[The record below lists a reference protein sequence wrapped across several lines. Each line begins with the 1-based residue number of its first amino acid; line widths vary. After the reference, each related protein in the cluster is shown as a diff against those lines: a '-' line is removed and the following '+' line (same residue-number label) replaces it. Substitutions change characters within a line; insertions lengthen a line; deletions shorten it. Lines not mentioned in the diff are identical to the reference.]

1 MGTTS
6 DKLQKLLTTK
16 ENIRQAIINKGVN
29 VSESDAFSSYATK
42 ISQIEIGESTALNV
56 NTVNKLDDE
65 WQFGLITTSSSTKI
79 SPSVSDYNGVS
90 SFESVTIP
98 HDWSIHQPFNSN
110 SPASFKGGYLDGGY
124 AWYKRIINLDA
135 SQSSKQIYLYFDGI
149 YMTSNVYINGD
160 LVKQN
165 YNGYNPFYVDITSHL
180 NFDGNDTLSVF
191 VENRQPSS
199 RWYSGSGIYRNAYLL
214 VCNKVNIGVADIQIT
229 TPDLEK
235 ELKNTGSV
243 STIINMNVI
252 NSGATSTSA
261 VIKNSIYFN
270 NKLINYSFDT
280 LTLSTGANAFSATVI
295 VGNPKLWDVNS
306 PYLYMLKTE
315 ITSNNE
321 IIYSK
326 ETKFG
331 YRYFKF
337 DPNEAFSLNGNTI
350 KLQGVCL
357 HHDNGCLG
365 AIVNKSAIKRKLDLL
380 REMGCNS
387 IRTSHNTASSE
398 FLELASEEGFL
409 VMEELFDCWTI
420 KKSEYD
426 FAQYFDDH
434 YQEVIETTIK
444 RDRNNPAII
453 MWSIGNE
460 IYEIGSN
467 TDKAT
472 SYVTML
478 KNCIHQYDTT
488 RPITLGDNIGGTEN
502 ALQTSVLLDVVGFNY
517 GGQVAFET
525 VHKNYP
531 NMCLYGSETISAVG
545 SRGIY
550 AHDAE
555 NHQCSAGSQAAKLY
569 TDARMYYK
577 YPWLAGQYIWTGI
590 DYIGEP
596 KPFETKSAY
605 PARSSYF
612 GAIDLAGFKKD
623 GFYSLK
629 SLWKDEPTVA
639 IIPHTWDG
647 YDSGAEVNLDFYYN
661 KISGIE
667 LFINGTSVFKQNNIS
682 LNDTNGVPTRTMGK
696 KVTYASGVLVLN
708 GYDSKGNLVAQ
719 DVVRTSGTPNK
730 IELIADKSTV
740 NKDSDDL
747 VFVECNILNANGYFC
762 GTATNEI
769 TFSVTGGTI
778 VGTDNGDPTSTLSFQ
793 SNIRPAFSGKALVV
807 IKPDNNIGKLTITAN
822 AEGLTNNSVS
832 VIKNTVTSIKPMSS
846 QVFVNNDGTAKEDTP
861 IYATGIS
868 LAQHELTLKEGNTA
882 TLSYSVTPPNGEYE
896 SIVFSSNN
904 ANATVNSSSGLV
916 TAVSSGSAII
926 TVTLTVNGNTYT
938 DTCNI
943 TVEAIEYV
951 TGVTLSPKTLN
962 VEAGQWSE
970 RINYTLTGN
979 EYTSI
984 SWENSDDSKAT
995 WDVYSQKVQ
1004 GIAAGETIITCKVVA
1019 NGNTYTDTCT
1029 VTVVKATTTYYSVTN
1044 TLTNVTTNNSV
1055 NSIVANSNY
1064 TATLTPD
1071 SGYELSTVTVVM
1083 GEVDITNDSYSNGV
1097 INIAT
1102 VTGNVVITATATTQS
1117 TPGGEYSDYAIYLD
1131 ASQHGSDVNVWKDLS
1146 GNGNDVALNGFTHDG
1161 NTDGWINGSLV
1172 FNGTTTYGLCDTF
1185 KPFSTSSVESNGI
1198 NFEIEATIEFNE
1210 DSSATNKYYI
1220 GLMEEKNP
1228 WNGLC
1233 VAITNYNG
1241 RQEVIFNLGK
1251 KVGNYTGFDANTPV
1265 NLKITFR
1272 KDNNLVV
1279 SINGVEQPSALVTN
1293 TSNRTEQPLYLGANI
1308 INGAVTRFG
1317 KMKLS
1322 KFSFKYI

>member
-6 DKLQKLLTTK
+6 EKLQKLLTTK

-29 VSESDAFSSYATK
+29 ISESDTFSSYASK
-42 ISQIEIGESTALNV
+42 ISQIEVGENTALNV
-56 NTVNKLDDE
+56 NTVNKLDSG
-65 WQFGLITTSSSTKI
+65 WQFGLITTSSNTKI
-79 SPSVSDYNGVS
+79 SPSISDYNGVS
-90 SFESVTIP
+90 SFENVTIP

-110 SPASFKGGYLDGGY
+110 SPASCRGGYLDGGY
-124 AWYKRIINLDA
+124 AWYKRTINLDT

-149 YMTSNVYINGD
+149 YMTSNVYINGN

-199 RWYSGSGIYRNAYLL
+199 RWYSGSGIYRNVYLL
-214 VCNKVNIGVADIQIT
+214 VCNKVNIGAVDIQIT
-229 TPDLEK
+229 TPNLE
-235 ELKNTGSV
+235 EEFKNTGSV
-243 STIINMNVI
+243 STKIDMSIIN
-252 NSGATSTSA
+252 SDTTSTSA
-261 VIKNSIYFN
+261 IIKNSIYFN
-270 NKLINYSFDT
+270 NKLINYSSDA
-280 LTLSTGANAFSATVI
+280 LTLSTGTNAFSTTVI
-295 VGNPKLWDVNS
+295 VGNPKLWDINS

-315 ITSNNE
+315 IILNNE

-337 DPNEAFSLNGNTI
+337 DPNKGFSLNGNVI

-398 FLELASEEGFL
+398 FLELAAEEGFL
-409 VMEELFDCWTI
+409 IMEEFFDCWSRG
-420 KKSEYD
+420 KSTYD
-426 FAQYFDDH
+426 FGQYFDDH

-460 IYEIGSN
+460 IVELKI
-467 TDKAT
+467 DVAAAT
-472 SYVTML
+472 SHATML
-478 KNCIHQYDTT
+478 KNCIKQYDTT
-488 RPITLGDNIGGTEN
+488 RPVTLADDSGGDSNS
-502 ALQTSVLLDVVGFNY
+502 LQTSVLLDVVGFNY
-517 GGQVAFET
+517 RGQGTFET

-531 NMCLYGSETISAVG
+531 DMCLFGSETISATG

-550 AHDAE
+550 AYDGV
-555 NHQCSAGSQAAKLY
+555 NHQCSATDQANKMYDYARLY
-569 TDARMYYK
+569 HK
-577 YPWLAGQYIWTGI
+577 FSWLAGQYIWTGI

-596 KPFETKSAY
+596 KPFEATSAY

-629 SLWKDEPTVA
+629 SLWKDEPMVSIT
-639 IIPHTWDG
+639 PHTWNG
-647 YDSGAEVNLDFYYN
+647 YNSGDQVNLTLYYN
-661 KISGIE
+661 KVSSIE
-667 LFINGTSVFKQNNIS
+667 LFINGTSVFTQGSIS
-682 LNDTNGVPTRTMGK
+682 LNDTYGAPLRKAGK
-696 KVTYASGVLVLN
+696 QVTYASGTLVLN
-708 GYDSKGNLVAQ
+708 GYDPKGNLVAQ
-719 DVVRTSGTPNK
+719 DVVRTSGTPNR

-747 VFVECNILNANGYFC
+747 VFVECNILDANGYFC

-793 SNIRPAFSGKALVV
+793 SNIKPAFSGKALVV
-807 IKPDNNIGKLTITAN
+807 VKPDNNVGELVITAN
-822 AEGLTNNSVS
+822 ASGLSEDSVS
-832 VIKNTVTSIKPMSS
+832 VIKSTVTSIKPTPS
-846 QVFVNNDGTAKEDTP
+846 QVFVNNDGTTEGDTP
-861 IYATGIS
+861 IHATGIS

-882 TLSYSVTPPNGEYE
+882 TLSYSITPSNGEYE

-904 ANATVNSSSGLV
+904 ANATVDSSSGLV
-916 TAVSSGSAII
+916 TAVSNGSAII
-926 TVTLTVNGNTYT
+926 TVTLTANGSTYT
-938 DTCNI
+938 DTCTI
-943 TVEAIEYV
+943 TIEAREYV

-962 VEAGQWSE
+962 VEAGQWSD

-1004 GIAAGETIITCKVVA
+1004 GVMAGETIITCKVIA

-1029 VTVVKATTTYYSVTN
+1029 VTVTEATTTHYSITN
-1044 TLTNVTTNNSV
+1044 NLTNVTTNNSA
-1055 NSIVANSNY
+1055 NSINANSNY

-1071 SGYELSTVTVVM
+1071 SGYDLSTVTVVM
-1083 GEVDITNDSYSNGV
+1083 GEVNITDDSYSNGV
-1097 INIAT
+1097 INIAN
-1102 VTGNVVITATATTQS
+1102 VTGNIVITATATIKPSGQ
-1117 TPGGEYSDYAIYLD
+1117 YSDYEIYLD

-1146 GNGNDVALNGFTHDG
+1146 GKGNDVTLNGFTHDG
-1161 NTDGWINGSLV
+1161 STNGWINNSLV
-1172 FNGTTTYGLCDTF
+1172 FNGTTTYGLCNKF
-1185 KPFSTSSVESNGI
+1185 KPFSTSSVTANGI
-1198 NFEIEATIEFNE
+1198 NFEIEATIEFND
-1210 DSSATNKYYI
+1210 DSNARNKYYI
-1220 GLMEEKNP
+1220 GLMEEVRP

-1233 VAITNYNG
+1233 VAINDSVG
-1241 RQEVIFNLGK
+1241 RENVIFFLGE
-1251 KVGNYTGFDANTPV
+1251 KVAYYDGLDNNTPI
-1265 NLKITFR
+1265 NLKITFG
-1272 KDNNLVV
+1272 KDNYFKVSANGIEKQSLLV
-1279 SINGVEQPSALVTN
+1279 SN

-1308 INGAVTRFG
+1308 INKVVTRFG

-1322 KFSFKYI
+1322 KFSFKYIK